1 MIQHTGEGESIKND
15 NTINTIVNNGTIY
28 NATSNAIANEG
39 TLNTIINKGTIKGS
53 SAITNRSTQAIALI
67 DNQGTL
73 ESSGSGGAGIV
84 VQYISVQINTINNS
98 GTIKGDYGIRI
109 TDSGTIGTITN
120 NGIIQATTTGI
131 SNTQGSINTIINNG
145 TIEATGAAI
154 VANGDSAT
162 ISNIINNGTMRAITS
177 AGTISSLN
185 NYGKIFVTSATGASY
200 NYHLR
205 AVGTGVINIANYAME
220 INQDAATFNAF
231 NTYDANSKD
240 ISHLVISGSGV
251 KLLGADSRFLLAL
264 GDSFELGKDYDL
276 DKLVTDTSGN
286 KYTLTYA
293 SDNSSVSDLFSHL
306 VINGLD
312 NSLLDLN
319 KNGNY
324 FNVGV
329 NNVAS
334 KATNAVGNAVN
345 KSNISSVNILTS
357 NIKANVFK
365 SGFGGFR
372 NLASLESNKLQN
384 LEALRIAR
392 LRESLSKNLNKNI
405 ESQSSHISISSNDS
419 RISQDSK
426 LSSDSVQ
433 GGQGGLNGEVAP
445 LIPLPTPKP
454 PTTPFLGANAQDLNN
469 GFAQDFKSNDRFY
482 YNNTNDTQ
490 DSIVDLNLSN
500 TQDSHK

>member
-1 MIQHTGEGESIKND
+1 MNYG
-15 NTINTIVNNGTIY
+15 TITNLINNGTIQHTVY
-28 NATSNAIANEG
+28 SESILNNAT
-39 TLNTIINKGTIKGS
+39 
-53 SAITNRSTQAIALI
+53 
-67 DNQGTL
+67 
-73 ESSGSGGAGIV
+73 
-84 VQYISVQINTINNS
+84 
-98 GTIKGDYGIRI
+98 
-109 TDSGTIGTITN
+109 
-120 NGIIQATTTGI
+120 I
-131 SNTQGSINTIINNG
+131 SNIINNG
-145 TIEATGAAI
+145 TIEATQGIAI
-154 VANGDSAT
+154 SNNAT
-162 ISNIINNGTMRAITS
+162 ISNIINNGTMRAIIS
-177 AGTISSLN
+177 SGTISSLN
-185 NYGKIFVTSATGASY
+185 NYGKIFIGNGHHLQTTGS
-200 NYHLR
+200 
-205 AVGTGVINIANYAME
+205 GVINIANYAME
-220 INQDAATFNAF
+220 INQDANTFNAF

-240 ISHLVISGSGV
+240 TSHLVINGTGV

-276 DKLVTDTSGN
+276 NKLVTDTSGN

-293 SDNSSVSDLFSHL
+293 NGGSVSDLFSHL
-306 VINGLD
+306 VINGVD